1 MSGKLDQS
9 LDDILSSRPRGG
21 RGGRRGSRRAPT
33 AGTKVSTRAPVG
45 GIQKSTKTAKG
56 SAKAAAP
63 NGPAAGTGDS
73 KIIVSNLVSR
83 TTCHYCITQTN
94 PFSLPM

>member
-21 RGGRRGSRRAPT
+21 RGGRRGGRRAPT
-33 AGTKVSTRAPVG
+33 AATRASTRAPAG
-45 GIQKSTKTAKG
+45 GVQKSTKATKG
-56 SAKAAAP
+56 TAKAAAP

-73 KIIVSNLVSR
+73 KIIVSNLV
-83 TTCHYCITQTN
+83 CHSSCRYPTQANTS
-94 PFSLPM
+94 SLPM